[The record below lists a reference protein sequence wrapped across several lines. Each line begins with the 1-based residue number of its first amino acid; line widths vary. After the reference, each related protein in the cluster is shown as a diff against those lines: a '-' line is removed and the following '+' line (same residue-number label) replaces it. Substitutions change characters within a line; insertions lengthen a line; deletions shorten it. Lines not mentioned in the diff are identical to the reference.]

1 MARQSLMKFFL
12 ILLAAIWVAS
22 LGGCM
27 DPFEYDPGGP
37 PVKTDPPAGPGALL
51 PVQDALFRC
60 EYYAVVVLDWTF
72 VTGAQGYEFQVS
84 TDSTFALSY
93 PYQGQYPPV
102 QFYARCI
109 PPITTYHFRVR
120 AYSDAWT
127 WYTDWSEIRTFHV
140 MPVQDDTIP
149 E

>member
-1 MARQSLMKFFL
+1 MVRKSIIKFFPVL
-12 ILLAAIWVAS
+12 FAAIAVAPLS
-22 LGGCM
+22 GCM

-37 PVKTDPPAGPGALL
+37 PAKTDPPAGPSVLL

-60 EYYAVVVLDWTF
+60 EYYAVVTLDWTS
-72 VTGAQGYEFQVS
+72 VEGAQGYEFQLD
-84 TDSTFALSY
+84 TDSTLALSY

-102 QFYARCI
+102 EFAAYCL
-109 PPITTYHFRVR
+109 PPLTAYYFRVR

-127 WYTDWSEIRTFHV
+127 WYTDWSDTRRFHV
-140 MPVQDDTIP
+140 MPVQDDTIS